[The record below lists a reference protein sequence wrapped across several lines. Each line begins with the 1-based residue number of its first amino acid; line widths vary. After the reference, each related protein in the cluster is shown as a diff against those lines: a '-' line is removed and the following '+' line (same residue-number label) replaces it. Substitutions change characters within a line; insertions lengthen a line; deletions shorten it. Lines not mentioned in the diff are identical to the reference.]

1 MDAAIHF
8 AAHKVGLG
16 ALKPKQVEVIK
27 AFASGSDVF
36 VSLPTGYGKSFCYV
50 LLPLVF
56 DQLLGRSGSIVLCI
70 SPLTSLMMEQRSK
83 FSKLGLCCEY
93 VGQLQQDMESMVNV
107 QKGYVQ
113 LFFASPESI
122 LCNPQWR
129 DLLHLPIYQKN
140 IVAVVVDE
148 AHCIAMW

>member
-1 MDAAIHF
+1 MLRSAPAC
-8 AAHKVGLG
+8 V
-16 ALKPKQVEVIK
+16 
-27 AFASGSDVF
+27 
-36 VSLPTGYGKSFCYV
+36 
-50 LLPLVF
+50 
-56 DQLLGRSGSIVLCI
+56 LGRSGSIVLCI

-93 VGQLQQDMESMVNV
+93 VGQPQQDMESMANV

-113 LFFASPESI
+113 LLFASPESI

-129 DLLHLPIYQKN
+129 DLLHLPIYQEN

-148 AHCIAMW
+148 AHCIALFATWV